1 MVIGLFLDQRTV
13 VFNSG
18 ILVQVK
24 HSLCFKVIRIQ
35 VTDVKKGG
43 VICTLLTDCL
53 FIVISVA
60 TSPGHK
66 PMFATGSGDNRARI
80 WSYEPLGPN

>member
-1 MVIGLFLDQRTV
+1 ML
-13 VFNSG
+13 
-18 ILVQVK
+18 
-24 HSLCFKVIRIQ
+24 
-35 VTDVKKGG
+35 KKNF
-43 VICTLLTDCL
+43 I
-53 FIVISVA
+53 IVISVA

>member
-1 MVIGLFLDQRTV
+1 MR
-13 VFNSG
+13 
-18 ILVQVK
+18 
-24 HSLCFKVIRIQ
+24 
-35 VTDVKKGG
+35 KKGG
-43 VICTLLTDCL
+43 VICAPSNVSAL
-53 FIVISVA
+53 VISVA

>member
-1 MVIGLFLDQRTV
+1 MKKKKRWGNLYSLLTFHLFL
-13 VFNSG
+13 
-18 ILVQVK
+18 
-24 HSLCFKVIRIQ
+24 
-35 VTDVKKGG
+35 
-43 VICTLLTDCL
+43 
-53 FIVISVA
+53 VISVA